1 MADTKSFVTLNI
13 GSQRVSMAVFSAT
26 SEGGLLLQK
35 YDSTE
40 LLADPA
46 ADASRVAQLTLAV
59 NELTEKLKLK
69 KQMVRYAISG
79 QSVFS
84 RFVKLPPLTAEKV
97 DQIVEF
103 EAHQNVPFPIN
114 EVVWD
119 YQLVA
124 SGETGEA
131 EVVLVAIKSDS
142 LNELNGAVTGSSLET
157 GTVDVAPMALYNAF
171 RYNYS
176 EMTQPCLLVD
186 IGARTTNLIYIEGNR
201 VFTRSIP
208 VGGTTVT
215 TAISKEF
222 GIPFLEAEEK
232 KVQDGFVALGG
243 AYADHDDPEI
253 AAMSKVVRNTLT
265 RLHAEIVRTN
275 NFYRTQ
281 QGGAAPE
288 VVFLCGASA
297 TMPYIRDFFAEKLG
311 LQVEFFNPLRNV
323 VALPEC
329 DTERLSK
336 EAHMLGEL
344 VGLGLRGLS
353 SCPMELDLVP
363 EAVQRSRDVAERKP
377 ALLMAVA
384 SVLGL
389 IGVAG
394 FYFDRGRVLAET
406 ETRAN
411 ETESLALDT
420 YDKQIKQWQDRQDE
434 VDAKNEPFTDA
445 VIGRIFWVSLLS
457 DINVQMNSDL
467 LWLTSSEPFSN
478 GRAVTKGLFGGSS
491 KSKSKS
497 SSKNK
502 DDEDSSATG
511 MINEIRVTGL
521 YRENPAGGQVVVD
534 FVERLKE
541 SDYFDIAEV
550 DTNEILKV
558 DMGIPGQRWAW
569 TFDLRLP
576 LSESYHI
583 PYKK

>member
-1 MADTKSFVTLNI
+1 MADTKSFVALNI

-26 SEGGLLLQK
+26 SGGGLLLQK
-35 YDSTE
+35 YESTE

-46 ADASRVAQLTLAV
+46 ADASRIAQLTLAV
-59 NELTEKLKLK
+59 NELTEKLRVR
-69 KQMVRYAISG
+69 KQLVRYAISG

-119 YQLVA
+119 FQLVA
-124 SGETGEA
+124 SGASGEV

-142 LNELNGAVTGSSLET
+142 LNELNEAVIGASLRT
-157 GTVDVAPMALYNAF
+157 GTVDMAPMALYNAF

-176 EMTQPCLLVD
+176 ELSQSCLLID
-186 IGARTTNLIYIEGNR
+186 IGARTTNLIYIEGSR

-222 GIPFLEAEEK
+222 GISFLEAEAR
-232 KVQDGFVALGG
+232 KVNEGFVALGG

-253 AAMSKVVRNTLT
+253 AAMSKVIRNTLT

-281 QGGAAPE
+281 QGGEAPE
-288 VVFLCGASA
+288 VVFLCGAPVS
-297 TMPYIRDFFAEKLG
+297 MPYIRDFFTEKLG

-323 VALPEC
+323 LASADS

-363 EAVQRSRDVAERKP
+363 EAVQRAREVAERKP
-377 ALLMAVA
+377 ALLMAAV
-384 SVLGL
+384 SILGL
-389 IGVAG
+389 VGAAG
-394 FYFDRGRVLAET
+394 FFFDRGRILT
-406 ETRAN
+406 EEQTRAN
-411 ETESLALDT
+411 EAESIALET
-420 YDKQIKQWQDRQDE
+420 YDKQIQQWQDRQAG

-445 VIGRIFWVSLLS
+445 IIGRIFWVSLLS
-457 DINVQMNSDL
+457 DVNSKMNSDL
-467 LWLTSSEPFSN
+467 VWLTSLEPYSN
-478 GRAVTKGLFGGSS
+478 EQAVTKGLFGD
-491 KSKSKS
+491 S
-497 SSKNK
+497 SSVSNNKKKNSPGQ
-502 DDEDSSATG
+502 EAGEG
-511 MINEIRVTGL
+511 MIDEIRVTGL
-521 YRENPAGGQVVVD
+521 YRENGAGGQVVID

-541 SDYFDIAEV
+541 SDYFDIADL

-576 LSESYHI
+576 FRESYHI
-583 PYKK
+583 PFKK